1 MIRFSLH
8 SGVHCIA
15 TPILIAAM
23 GCHCCA
29 THSATEP
36 ACTNPAATTAP
47 AAQAAE
53 NSRPTPGATQPT
65 QETFA
70 SPEEAAAALK
80 EAVRERDRE
89 TMLRIFGP
97 DGQQLIFS
105 GDPVQDDNRMAS
117 FEQHMTEQLRVDHP
131 DANKAIL
138 YIGAQNWPF
147 PIPVV
152 NNDGLWSFDTAA
164 GKDEIL
170 NRRIGR
176 NELSTIDVC
185 QAFVRA
191 EKEYAQKERDDSKMT
206 QYARRFRSTPGQ
218 HDGLYWEPTSADDLS
233 PMSDLVAGAEAEGY
247 TTPPLKSHRQPY
259 HGYFYHILTAQG
271 PDAPG
276 GKMDYLVD
284 GHLTKG
290 VALVAY
296 PDEWGNSGVMTFI
309 VNQDGKV
316 YQKDLGPQTSEIAA
330 QITEYNPDSSWQ
342 EVKE

>member
-1 MIRFSLH
+1 LRPNVHRIAISALLA
-8 SGVHCIA
+8 GVA
-15 TPILIAAM
+15 

-29 THSATEP
+29 THPESCPATSP
-36 ACTNPAATTAP
+36 STGPAASAAPSAPGNNAPAAVATAP
-47 AAQAAE
+47 A
-53 NSRPTPGATQPT
+53 

-80 EAVRERDRE
+80 EAVRERDRDSL
-89 TMLRIFGP
+89 LRIFGP
-97 DGQQLIFS
+97 DGQPLIFS
-105 GDPVQDDNRMAS
+105 GDRVQDDNRMGS
-117 FEQHMTEQLRVDHP
+117 FEQHMAEQLRVDHP
-131 DANKAIL
+131 DANRAVL
-138 YIGAQNWPF
+138 YIGSQNWPF

-152 NNDGLWSFDTAA
+152 NKNRGQWSFDTAA

-191 EKEYAQKERDDSKMT
+191 QKEYAEKDRVGDKIT
-206 QYARRFRSTPGQ
+206 QYAQHFRSSDDK
-218 HDGLYWEPTSADDLS
+218 HDGLYWKPTTPDDLS
-233 PMSDLVAGAEAEGY
+233 PMNDLVADAEAEGY
-247 TTPPLKSHRQPY
+247 SQPPLKSHRQPY

-271 PDAPG
+271 ADAPG
-276 GKMDYLVD
+276 GKMNYLAD

-290 VALVAY
+290 FALVAY

-316 YQKDLGPQTSEIAA
+316 YQKNLGPQTSEAAA
-330 QITEYNPDSSWQ
+330 QITEYDPDSTWQ

>member
-1 MIRFSLH
+1 VIRFSLQSNVH
-8 SGVHCIA
+8 RIVVPIFLAGVA
-15 TPILIAAM
+15 
-23 GCHCCA
+23 GCQCCA
-29 THSATEP
+29 THPT
-36 ACTNPAATTAP
+36 TNPAATSAP
-47 AAQAAE
+47 TAAE
-53 NSRPTPGATQPT
+53 STPPASVATAPT

-70 SPEEAAAALK
+70 SPEAAASALK
-80 EAVRERDRE
+80 EAVRERDRDA
-89 TMLRIFGP
+89 LLQIFGP
-97 DGQQLIFS
+97 DGQPLIFS
-105 GDPVQDDNRMAS
+105 GDRVQDDNRMSS
-117 FEQHMTEQLRVDHP
+117 FEQHMAEQLRVDHP

-147 PIPVV
+147 PIPIV
-152 NNDGLWSFDTAA
+152 NNNGKWSFDTAA

-191 EKEYAQKERDDSKMT
+191 QKEYAREDRTGQKMT
-206 QYARRFRSTPGQ
+206 QYACRFRSTPGK
-218 HDGLYWEPTSADDLS
+218 HDGLFWQPTSADDIS
-233 PMSDLVAGAEAEGY
+233 PMSDLVAEAEAEGY
-247 TTPPLKSHRQPY
+247 SKTPLKGHRQPY

-271 PDAPG
+271 ADAPG
-276 GKMDYLVD
+276 GKMDYMVD

-290 VALVAY
+290 FALVAY
-296 PDEWGNSGVMTFI
+296 PAGWGNSGVMTFM

-316 YQKDLGPQTSEIAA
+316 YQKDLGPQTSEVAS